1 MIIPINTRSSIL
13 RYTDLEKQVWREIYT
28 LSDLR
33 IIKDRLKKQAKL
45 CDSALTD
52 EFATQKAKDIQYC
65 VKQAKDYFASSK
77 SATLLI
83 KPTLIYYGMI
93 SLAAA
98 LIIYK
103 DRNKSLNSMKEAHG
117 LKDKYPD
124 SLQNAYSG
132 SITRN
137 EILKISAEFQLGG
150 TFTELKN
157 MDLSEFFIMPIKNS
171 NAENSSKDYLQK
183 LNFGA
188 DNPNLINVNLLTLF
202 QNIPE
207 IFKELKLSLNKDSF
221 TYPGEAV
228 ISNDSI
234 ICRFSNEL
242 CTTADLRQ
250 KFLFI
255 ENATLSESNDFYFFQ
270 LPRDIYTSTT
280 PLTKRDIIGN
290 QFLISDT
297 NNPFLS
303 TDFLTYYITF
313 FILGSLARYK
323 PALWRIILED
333 DLHGL
338 STIPE
343 ILCDSAYVKIPLYFL
358 NEFTNNFYKI

>member
-1 MIIPINTRSSIL
+1 MITPTDTRSSIL
-13 RYTDLEKQVWREIYT
+13 RYSDLEKQVWREIHT

-33 IIKDRLKKQAKL
+33 IIKERLKKQAKL
-45 CDSALTD
+45 DGAALSD
-52 EFATQKAKDIQYC
+52 AFATQKAKDIQYC
-65 VKQAKDYFASSK
+65 IKQAKDYFVSSK
-77 SATLLI
+77 SATLVI
-83 KPTLIYYGMI
+83 KPTLIYYGII

-103 DRNKSLNSMKEAHG
+103 NRDKSLNSMKEAHG

-132 SITRN
+132 SVTRN
-137 EILKISAEFQLGG
+137 EILKISAEFQPSG
-150 TFTELKN
+150 TFIELKN
-157 MDLSEFFIMPIKNS
+157 MNLSEFFTMPIKHN
-171 NAENSSKDYLQK
+171 NAADSSKDYLQK
-183 LNFGA
+183 LNFSS
-188 DNPNLINVNLLTLF
+188 DNPNLINVDLLTLF

-207 IFKELKLSLNKDSF
+207 IFKEIKLSLNKDSF

-242 CTTADLRQ
+242 CTTEDLKQ
-250 KFLFI
+250 KFSFI
-255 ENATLSESNDFYFFQ
+255 ENATLLESNNFYFFQ
-270 LPRDIYTSTT
+270 LPRATYTSAT

-290 QFLISDT
+290 QFLISDI
-297 NNPFLS
+297 NNPFVS
-303 TDFLTYYITF
+303 GDFLTYYITF

-333 DLHGL
+333 ELHGL
-338 STIPE
+338 NTIPE
-343 ILCDSAYVKIPLYFL
+343 ILCDSSYVKLPLYFL